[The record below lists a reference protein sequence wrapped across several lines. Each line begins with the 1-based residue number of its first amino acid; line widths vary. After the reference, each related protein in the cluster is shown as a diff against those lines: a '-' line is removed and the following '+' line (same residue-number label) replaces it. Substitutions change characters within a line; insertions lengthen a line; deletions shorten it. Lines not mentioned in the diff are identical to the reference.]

1 MRLKGKGIENI
12 DVIIGGPP
20 CQAYSLVGRAQ
31 SSHMVVPMEDDPR
44 NELYKMY
51 VQFLNKYKPRMFV
64 FENVAGIK
72 SARGGQAFKTF
83 KCI

>member
-1 MRLKGKGIENI
+1 
-12 DVIIGGPP
+12 
-20 CQAYSLVGRAQ
+20 
-31 SSHMVVPMEDDPR
+31 MVVPMEDDPR

-72 SARGGQAFKTF
+72 SARGGQAFKNLQMYMSF
-83 KCI
+83 I